1 MSSEPAFLTASA
13 SIGKLPPPGSAV
25 AELLRTYYGAE
36 AWESRMD
43 RWRVWHK
50 SSLCAVGYLR
60 LVTVGAVDG
69 DQMSSSVEITNCAFD
84 YIVETLLAAASAE
97 GHLDSGVLVV
107 LGCGISSDGR
117 AYFNQ
122 HRSESEG
129 VSYFTAEA
137 MDDLVDILRKR
148 LLRLLEK
155 MQVLQVLASVAVFS
169 DSAGSSTQSPLSR
182 SVAATRCDP
191 TFRAIRNI
199 LCLCDVH
206 A

>member
-1 MSSEPAFLTASA
+1 
-13 SIGKLPPPGSAV
+13 
-25 AELLRTYYGAE
+25 
-36 AWESRMD
+36 
-43 RWRVWHK
+43 
-50 SSLCAVGYLR
+50 
-60 LVTVGAVDG
+60 AVDG

-155 MQVLQVLASVAVFS
+155 MQVLQVLASVAVF
-169 DSAGSSTQSPLSR
+169 
-182 SVAATRCDP
+182 
-191 TFRAIRNI
+191 IRPD
-199 LCLCDVH
+199 LRHKVPCPALWR
-206 A
+206 